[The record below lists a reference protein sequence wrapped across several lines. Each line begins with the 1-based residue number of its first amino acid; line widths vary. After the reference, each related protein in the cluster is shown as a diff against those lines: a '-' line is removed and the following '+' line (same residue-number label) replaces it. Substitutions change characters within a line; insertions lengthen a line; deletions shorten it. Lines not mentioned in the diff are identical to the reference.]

1 MNKIQIV
8 EDVLTKEMD
17 ANATVADWVDAIKD
31 LNRNYTVDVTEN
43 LDSYTLNVWF
53 HREETDAEYDKRVE
67 KINRVKD
74 SVQQLLKKTRYQE
87 YLKLKEEFEPNDKDI

>member
-17 ANATVADWVDAIKD
+17 ANATVADWVDALKD

-87 YLKLKEEFEPNDKDI
+87 YLKLKEEFESNDKDI